1 MGGEYSMEVSQGLGY
16 GIPSINIFLIQIQI
30 SIHFSQVFKAYTA
43 VIMFEKNEVNFLRTL
58 DLKIKSSSIPSPSVF
73 KGKSAAYTENLVFSE
88 ELLK

>member
-1 MGGEYSMEVSQGLGY
+1 MW
-16 GIPSINIFLIQIQI
+16 NIVWRFHRAWDIVFLLLIFFFLIQI

-58 DLKIKSSSIPSPSVF
+58 DLKIKSSSIPSSSVF

>member
-1 MGGEYSMEVSQGLGY
+1 MGVEYSMEVSQGLGY
-16 GIPSINIFLIQIQI
+16 SIPSINFFFLIQI

-58 DLKIKSSSIPSPSVF
+58 DLKIKSSSIPSSSVF